1 MKIVSLDE
9 VRNKT
14 FCPSVTQEVV
24 EMPPDPK
31 QDIGY
36 SLSMTGKEVL
46 ALIRKMERNA
56 DRLFR

>member
-24 EMPPDPK
+24 EIPPDPE

-36 SLSMTGKEVL
+36 SLSMTGEEVL

-56 DRLFR
+56 VSLLR